1 MNIFSSFVLSCN
13 IYHKIIPMNTVES
26 FLESH
31 DIKFTH
37 YDHPAV
43 FTCEQAEI
51 FHNIVPWL
59 PWKNLFLIDKK
70 SWRIFLVILP
80 ISKRADLKLL
90 AKHFWV
96 IKLSF
101 ASPDLLMQ
109 KMNLTPG
116 SVSPFGLINNKDND
130 IEVYVD
136 DEIYNAELV
145 NFHPNINTAS
155 LSLNREMFHK
165 YLEII
170 PHDIHSLHL
179 SST

>member
-1 MNIFSSFVLSCN
+1 
-13 IYHKIIPMNTVES
+13 MNTAES
-26 FLESH
+26 YLQAH
-31 DIKFTH
+31 DIAFIH

-51 FHNIVPWL
+51 FHNIVPWMAG
-59 PWKNLFLIDKK
+59 KNLFLIDKK
-70 SWRIFLVILP
+70 SGRLFLVILS
-80 ISKRADLKLL
+80 IYKRADLKFL

-96 IKLSF
+96 SNLSF
-101 ASPDLLMQ
+101 WSPDLLME

-130 IEVYVD
+130 IEVYID
-136 DEIYNAELV
+136 EEIYNADIV
-145 NFHPNINTAS
+145 NFHPNINIAS
-155 LSLNREMFHK
+155 LSLTNEMFHK

-170 PHDIHSLHL
+170 PHDIHKINL